1 MKKIKSSTHFIT
13 NLNSNKKSRLLSFIA
28 EYRIATQ
35 FYIDYLWNNK
45 ISFVSGKKK
54 EIKTLDI
61 KNDLLDCPQFLYN
74 KDLGLSS
81 KLSARAL
88 SAAAA
93 QALGLVSS
101 AIENRKRCKYVLTKT
116 YNENKRTR
124 RLSNL
129 LDTKTIIKPNADNVN
144 PELNSLNVKIEKS
157 NIKHFDTII
166 TLSALGQGYGKIII
180 PINHNKHSRKLQ
192 AKNNSHL
199 LNSILLCNNKIHLRW
214 EYEVDE
220 KDNGIIVGADS
231 GISSV
236 ITLSDHQQTSSD
248 KHSHTLNSIL
258 KKIVRKKKGSK
269 SFLKALN
276 HRDNFIRWSINQLNL
291 SNIKQIRLEKVSNF
305 RHKRNVGKF
314 LNYSSEALIRSKLID
329 FAEDSGVRVSLQSS
343 AYRSQRCS
351 SCGYVYSGNRKG
363 KLFSCKHCLFQ
374 ADADYNASCN
384 HEQNLP
390 SSNWLLYHSNKPK
403 KFFWNQKGFFNL
415 DDSELTVPDTKKSD
429 L

>member
-13 NLNSNKKSRLLSFIA
+13 NLNSDKNKRLLSFIA
-28 EYRIATQ
+28 EYKIATQ
-35 FYIDYLWNNK
+35 FYIDYLWSNK
-45 ISFVSGKKK
+45 ISFISGKKK

-61 KNDLLDCPQFLYN
+61 KNDLLDCPQFIST

-88 SAAAA
+88 SAAAT
-93 QALGLVSS
+93 QACGIVSS
-101 AIENRKRCKYVLTKT
+101 AIEKRKRCKYILTKT

-129 LDTKTIIKPNADNVN
+129 LDSKILIKPNADNVN
-144 PELNSLNVKIEKS
+144 PELNSLNVKIEQS

-166 TLSALGQGYGKIII
+166 TLFYLGKGYGKIII

-192 AKNNSHL
+192 AKSNSHL
-199 LNSILLCNNKIHLRW
+199 LNSVLLSNNKIDLRW
-214 EYEVDE
+214 EYQIDE
-220 KDNGIIVGADS
+220 KDTGIIVGADS

-236 ITLSDHQQTSSD
+236 ITLSDHQQTSPD
-248 KHSHTLNSIL
+248 KHNHTLNSIL

-305 RHKRNVGKF
+305 RHKKNVGKF
-314 LNYSSEALIRSKLID
+314 LNYSGEALIRSKLID

-351 SCGYVYSGNRKG
+351 RCGYVYSGNRKG

-384 HEQNLP
+384 HEQSLP
-390 SSNWLLYHSNKPK
+390 SGNWLLYHPSKPK
-403 KFFWNQKGFFNL
+403 KFLWKQEGFFSL
-415 DDSELTVPDTKKSD
+415 DGLELTVPDTKKSD